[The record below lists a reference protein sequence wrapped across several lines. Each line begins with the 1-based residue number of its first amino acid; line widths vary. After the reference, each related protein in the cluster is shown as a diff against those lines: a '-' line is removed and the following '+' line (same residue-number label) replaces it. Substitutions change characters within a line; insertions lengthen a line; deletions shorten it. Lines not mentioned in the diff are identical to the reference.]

1 MEATEYCASLQ
12 SEVAKWKAKV
22 HDMEEKFDKLPSEE
36 KGRVTPFVKE
46 LHTVIEEHT
55 ARMEELSRECPVDL
69 GHGKTRKSKPGG
81 LRKLWEGL
89 GDYHFWYRP
98 HL

>member
-12 SEVAKWKAKV
+12 SEVAKWKARV
-22 HDMEEKFDKLPSEE
+22 HDVEERFDKLPSEE
-36 KGRVTPFVKE
+36 KGKVIPFVNE
-46 LHTVIEEHT
+46 LHSVIEEHT

-69 GHGKTRKSKPGG
+69 GHKKSPRSRFGG

-89 GDYHFWYRP
+89 GDYHFRYRP